1 MVASLDWTIGR
12 RPDFARGRCRLGS
25 CFLAGSPATT
35 AVHHHSHTVEDF
47 WPRRTAE
54 RPSRAPYVCPSTIHR
69 RTGESGLGLPKE
81 SREFWR
87 AQGLVGLLAEIDAR
101 AAN

>member
-12 RPDFARGRCRLGS
+12 KPDFARGRCRLGS

-47 WPRRTAE
+47 G
-54 RPSRAPYVCPSTIHR
+54 H
-69 RTGESGLGLPKE
+69 GEQRS
-81 SREFWR
+81 
-87 AQGLVGLLAEIDAR
+87 ALVGIRYLKWPT
-101 AAN
+101 